1 LTHSPYCVLGNLTI
15 DDLVF
20 ADGSTNWGVPGG
32 NAVYAGLGMALW
44 DERPIIVAPV
54 GPEYPVEKLGG
65 RLDLSHCRPLDRT
78 LRDWGLY
85 EEDGTRNFVFRS
97 KTRDWREF
105 SPVVSDL
112 DSVEVTYAHIAPLPA
127 DLQPAIAKAMRDRG
141 AKLISVDLDDRE
153 LVALEP
159 RERPRWREFL
169 GSIDLFL
176 PSRQDV
182 ATLFPGVA
190 MPDALRRLRELVPDL
205 SVIAI
210 KLSADGV
217 IVHAAG
223 AAEYFKIPSIAE
235 TVVDATGAG
244 DTFCGGAILGY
255 SRTGSALEAA
265 LFGSVSA
272 SFAVAATGLGAL
284 VVADAEAAAS
294 RLQRLRARAET
305 HVL

>member
-44 DERPIIVAPV
+44 GERPIIVAPV
-54 GPEYPVEKLGG
+54 GPEYPVEKLCG

-255 SRTGSALEAA
+255 ARTGSALEAA

-284 VVADAEAAAS
+284 VVADAEVAAA
-294 RLQRLRARAET
+294 RLRQVRARAES

>member
-255 SRTGSALEAA
+255 ARTGSALEAA

-284 VVADAEAAAS
+284 VVADAEVAAA
-294 RLQRLRARAET
+294 RLRQVRARAES